1 MKAGQLVRILR
12 THQIAKV
19 VCNTTAGNI
28 LVEIEVQ
35 PSSLF
40 PSGREIFEISTTE
53 VEKIT
58 TF

>member
-1 MKAGQLVRILR
+1 MKAGQLVRILM
-12 THQIAKV
+12 TGQIARV
-19 VCNTTAGNI
+19 ICNTTHGNI

-40 PSGREIFEISTTE
+40 PRGRETFEVSTTE

-58 TF
+58 TY